1 MIDLKKIIHAAAEEE
16 YGQILFTPSSLVD
29 FLTQVDELKD
39 VNIGVNDDG
48 ENVSISIG
56 DSTYQINPKSVTNID
71 VSDDDL
77 DQACQANESN
87 YDELEESGSIE
98 LNDSVESGIIKQLL
112 KTLAIGGIVRLAA
125 RELKK

>member
-1 MIDLKKIIHAAAEEE
+1 MIDLKKVIHSAEEE
-16 YGQILFTPSSLVD
+16 YSQILFTPSSLVD

-48 ENVSISIG
+48 ENFSISIG

-98 LNDSVESGIIKQLL
+98 VNDLVESGIIKQLL

-125 RELKK
+125 KELKK

>member
-1 MIDLKKIIHAAAEEE
+1 MKKIVKAAEEG
-16 YGQILFTPSSLVD
+16 YSQILFTPSSLVD

-56 DSTYQINPKSVTNID
+56 DSTYEINPKSVTDID
-71 VSDDDL
+71 VSDDDV
-77 DQACQANESN
+77 DQAFQANESN

-98 LNDSVESGIIKQLL
+98 INDSVESGIIKQLL

-125 RELKK
+125 KELKK

>member
-1 MIDLKKIIHAAAEEE
+1 MIDLKKIIHADEEE

-56 DSTYQINPKSVTNID
+56 DSTYQINPKSVTNIN

>member
-1 MIDLKKIIHAAAEEE
+1 MKKVIRAAEEANS
-16 YGQILFTPSSLVD
+16 QILFTPSSLVD

-56 DSTYQINPKSVTNID
+56 DSTYEINPKSVTDID
-71 VSDDDL
+71 VSDEDV

-87 YDELEESGSIE
+87 YDELEDSGEIE
-98 LNDSVESGIIKQLL
+98 MNDSVESGIIKQLL
-112 KTLAIGGIVRLAA
+112 KTLAIGGMVRLAA
-125 RELKK
+125 KELKK

>member
-1 MIDLKKIIHAAAEEE
+1 MKDLKRIIKAAEED
-16 YGQILFTPSSLVD
+16 YSQILFTPSSLVD
-29 FLTQVDELKD
+29 FLTQIDELKG

-56 DSTYQINPKSVTNID
+56 DSKYEINPKSVTDID
-71 VSDDDL
+71 VSDDDV

-98 LNDSVESGIIKQLL
+98 IDDSVESGIIKQLL

-125 RELKK
+125 KELKK

>member
-1 MIDLKKIIHAAAEEE
+1 MKKVIHAAEEG
-16 YGQILFTPSSLVD
+16 YSQILFTPSSLVD

-98 LNDSVESGIIKQLL
+98 VKDSVESGIIKQLL

-125 RELKK
+125 KELKK

>member
-1 MIDLKKIIHAAAEEE
+1 MIDLKKIIKAAEED
-16 YGQILFTPSSLVD
+16 YSQILFTPSSLVD

-56 DSTYQINPKSVTNID
+56 DSTYEINPRSVTDID
-71 VSDDDL
+71 VSDEDV
-77 DQACQANESN
+77 DQACNANESN
-87 YDELEESGSIE
+87 YDELEELGSIE
-98 LNDSVESGIIKQLL
+98 MNDSVESGIIKQLL

-125 RELKK
+125 KELKK

>member
-1 MIDLKKIIHAAAEEE
+1 MKKIIKASEED
-16 YGQILFTPSSLVD
+16 YSQILFTPSSLVD

-56 DSTYQINPKSVTNID
+56 DSTYEINPKSVTDID
-71 VSDDDL
+71 VSGDDV

-98 LNDSVESGIIKQLL
+98 IDDSVESGIIKQLL

-125 RELKK
+125 KELKK

>member
-1 MIDLKKIIHAAAEEE
+1 MKKVIHADEEE
-16 YGQILFTPSSLVD
+16 YSQILFTPSSLVD

-98 LNDSVESGIIKQLL
+98 VNDSVESGIIKQLL

-125 RELKK
+125 KELKK

>member
-1 MIDLKKIIHAAAEEE
+1 MIDLKKVIHASEEE
-16 YGQILFTPSSLVD
+16 YSQILFTPSSLVD

-98 LNDSVESGIIKQLL
+98 VKDSVESGIIKQLL

-125 RELKK
+125 KELKK

>member
-1 MIDLKKIIHAAAEEE
+1 MKKVIHAAEEE
-16 YGQILFTPSSLVD
+16 NSQILFTTSSLVD

-48 ENVSISIG
+48 ENFSISIG

-98 LNDSVESGIIKQLL
+98 VNDSVESGIIKQLL

-125 RELKK
+125 KELKK

>member
-1 MIDLKKIIHAAAEEE
+1 MIDLKKVIKAAEGE
-16 YGQILFTPSSLVD
+16 YSQILFTPSSLVD

-125 RELKK
+125 KELKK

>member
-1 MIDLKKIIHAAAEEE
+1 MKKVINAAEEN
-16 YGQILFTPSSLVD
+16 YSQILFTTSSLVD

-77 DQACQANESN
+77 DQACQANENN

-98 LNDSVESGIIKQLL
+98 LNDSIESGIIKQLL

-125 RELKK
+125 KELKK

>member
-1 MIDLKKIIHAAAEEE
+1 MKKIIKAAEED
-16 YGQILFTPSSLVD
+16 YSQILFTPSSLVD

-48 ENVSISIG
+48 EKVSISIG
-56 DSTYQINPKSVTNID
+56 DSTYEIAPKSVTDID
-71 VSDDDL
+71 VSDDDV
-77 DQACQANESN
+77 DQVCQANESN

-98 LNDSVESGIIKQLL
+98 IDDSIESGIIKQLL

-125 RELKK
+125 KELKK

>member
-1 MIDLKKIIHAAAEEE
+1 MKKVIYAAEED
-16 YGQILFTPSSLVD
+16 YGHILFTPSSLVD

-39 VNIGVNDDG
+39 VNIGVNDAG

-77 DQACQANESN
+77 DQVCQANESN

-125 RELKK
+125 KELKK

>member
-1 MIDLKKIIHAAAEEE
+1 MKDLKRIIKAAEED
-16 YGQILFTPSSLVD
+16 YSQILFTPSSLVD
-29 FLTQVDELKD
+29 FLTQIDELKG

-56 DSTYQINPKSVTNID
+56 DSTYEINPKSVTDID
-71 VSDDDL
+71 VSDDDV

-98 LNDSVESGIIKQLL
+98 IDDSVESGIIKQLL

-125 RELKK
+125 KELKK

>member
-1 MIDLKKIIHAAAEEE
+1 MTDLKKIIKASEED
-16 YGQILFTPSSLVD
+16 YSQILFTPSSLVD

-56 DSTYQINPKSVTNID
+56 DSTYEINPKSVTDID
-71 VSDDDL
+71 VSDDDV

-98 LNDSVESGIIKQLL
+98 IDDSVESGIIKQLL

-125 RELKK
+125 KELKK

>member
-1 MIDLKKIIHAAAEEE
+1 MKKIIKATEED
-16 YGQILFTPSSLVD
+16 YSQILFTPSSLVD

-48 ENVSISIG
+48 EKVSISIG
-56 DSTYQINPKSVTNID
+56 DSTYEINPKSFTDID
-71 VSDDDL
+71 VSDDDV
-77 DQACQANESN
+77 DQVCQANESN

-98 LNDSVESGIIKQLL
+98 IDDSVESGIIKQLL

-125 RELKK
+125 KELKK

>member
-1 MIDLKKIIHAAAEEE
+1 MKKVIHAAEEE
-16 YGQILFTPSSLVD
+16 YSQILFTHSSLVD

-48 ENVSISIG
+48 ENFSISIG

-98 LNDSVESGIIKQLL
+98 VKDSVESGIIKQLL

-125 RELKK
+125 KELKK

>member
-1 MIDLKKIIHAAAEEE
+1 MKDLKRIIKAAKED
-16 YGQILFTPSSLVD
+16 YSQILFTPSSLVD
-29 FLTQVDELKD
+29 FLTQIDELKG

-56 DSTYQINPKSVTNID
+56 DSTYEINPKSVTDID
-71 VSDDDL
+71 VSDDDV

-98 LNDSVESGIIKQLL
+98 IDDSVESGIIKQLL

-125 RELKK
+125 KELKK

>member
-1 MIDLKKIIHAAAEEE
+1 MKKVIHAAEKE
-16 YGQILFTPSSLVD
+16 YSQILFTPSSLVD

-98 LNDSVESGIIKQLL
+98 LNDSIESGIIKQLL

-125 RELKK
+125 KELKK

>member
-1 MIDLKKIIHAAAEEE
+1 MKKIVKAAEEG
-16 YGQILFTPSSLVD
+16 YSQILFTPSSLVD

-56 DSTYQINPKSVTNID
+56 DSTYEINPKSVTDID
-71 VSDDDL
+71 VSDDDV

-98 LNDSVESGIIKQLL
+98 IDDSVESGIIKQLL

-125 RELKK
+125 KELKK

>member
-1 MIDLKKIIHAAAEEE
+1 MIDLKKVIKATEEA
-16 YGQILFTPSSLVD
+16 YSQILFTPSSLVD

-56 DSTYQINPKSVTNID
+56 DSTYEINPKSVTDID
-71 VSDDDL
+71 VSDEDV
-77 DQACQANESN
+77 DQACKANDNN

-98 LNDSVESGIIKQLL
+98 IHDSVESGIIKQLL

-125 RELKK
+125 KELKK

>member
-1 MIDLKKIIHAAAEEE
+1 MIDLKKVIRAAEEANS
-16 YGQILFTPSSLVD
+16 QILFTPSSLVD

-56 DSTYQINPKSVTNID
+56 DSTYEINPKSVTDID
-71 VSDDDL
+71 VSDEDV

-87 YDELEESGSIE
+87 YDELEDSGEIE
-98 LNDSVESGIIKQLL
+98 MNDSVESGIIKQLL
-112 KTLAIGGIVRLAA
+112 KTLAIGGMVRLAA
-125 RELKK
+125 KELKK

>member
-1 MIDLKKIIHAAAEEE
+1 MIDLKKVIHAAEED
-16 YGQILFTPSSLVD
+16 YSQILFTTSSLVD

-98 LNDSVESGIIKQLL
+98 VNYSVESGIIKQLL

-125 RELKK
+125 KELKK

>member
-1 MIDLKKIIHAAAEEE
+1 MIDLKKIIHAAEEE
-16 YGQILFTPSSLVD
+16 YSQILFTSSSLVD

-77 DQACQANESN
+77 DQACQANENN

-125 RELKK
+125 KELKK

>member
-1 MIDLKKIIHAAAEEE
+1 MIDLKKIIHAAEGE

>member
-1 MIDLKKIIHAAAEEE
+1 MKDLKRIIKAAEED
-16 YGQILFTPSSLVD
+16 YSQILFTPSSLVD
-29 FLTQVDELKD
+29 FLTQIDELKS

-56 DSTYQINPKSVTNID
+56 DSTYEINPKSVTDID
-71 VSDDDL
+71 VSDDDV

-98 LNDSVESGIIKQLL
+98 IDDSVESGIIKQLL

-125 RELKK
+125 KELKK

>member
-1 MIDLKKIIHAAAEEE
+1 MKKVIKAAEEK
-16 YGQILFTPSSLVD
+16 YSQILFTPSSLVD

-48 ENVSISIG
+48 ENVSICIG

-125 RELKK
+125 KELKK

>member
-1 MIDLKKIIHAAAEEE
+1 MKKVIHAAEEE
-16 YGQILFTPSSLVD
+16 YSQILFTTSSLVD

-98 LNDSVESGIIKQLL
+98 VNDSVESGIIKQLL

-125 RELKK
+125 KELKK

>member
-1 MIDLKKIIHAAAEEE
+1 MIDLKKIVKAAEEG
-16 YGQILFTPSSLVD
+16 YSQILFTPSSLVD

-56 DSTYQINPKSVTNID
+56 DSTYEINPKSVTDID
-71 VSDDDL
+71 VSDDDV

-98 LNDSVESGIIKQLL
+98 IDDSVESGIIKQLL

-125 RELKK
+125 KELKK

>member
-1 MIDLKKIIHAAAEEE
+1 MKKVIHAAEEE
-16 YGQILFTPSSLVD
+16 EYSQILFTPSSLVD

-77 DQACQANESN
+77 DQACQANENN

-98 LNDSVESGIIKQLL
+98 LNDSIESGIIKQLL

-125 RELKK
+125 KELKK

>member
-1 MIDLKKIIHAAAEEE
+1 MIDLKKIIHAAEEG

>member
-1 MIDLKKIIHAAAEEE
+1 MIDLKKVIHAAEEE
-16 YGQILFTPSSLVD
+16 EYSQILFTPSSLVD

-77 DQACQANESN
+77 DQACQANENN

-98 LNDSVESGIIKQLL
+98 LNDSIESGIIKQLL

-125 RELKK
+125 KELKK

>member
-1 MIDLKKIIHAAAEEE
+1 MKYLKRIIKAAEED
-16 YGQILFTPSSLVD
+16 YSQILFTPSSLVD
-29 FLTQVDELKD
+29 FLTQIDELKG

-56 DSTYQINPKSVTNID
+56 DSTYEINPKSVTDID
-71 VSDDDL
+71 VSDDDV

-98 LNDSVESGIIKQLL
+98 IDDSVESGIIKQLL

-125 RELKK
+125 KELKK

>member
-1 MIDLKKIIHAAAEEE
+1 MKDLKRIIKAAEED
-16 YGQILFTPSSLVD
+16 YSQILFTPSSLVD
-29 FLTQVDELKD
+29 FLTQIDELKS

-56 DSTYQINPKSVTNID
+56 DSTYEINPKSVTDID
-71 VSDDDL
+71 VSDDAV

-98 LNDSVESGIIKQLL
+98 IDDSVESGIIKQLL

-125 RELKK
+125 KELKK